1 MSICSFCGN
10 AIKEGTGKMF
20 VYSSG
25 KIDFYCSNRCEK
37 QVHKLHK
44 KPLAT
49 KWTQIYHQEHKK
61 GDRIKSKDKKVAPE
75 KKPKV
80 QEE

>member
-1 MSICSFCGN
+1 MIT
-10 AIKEGTGKMF
+10 EGTGKMF

-37 QVHKLHK
+37 QVHKLHR

-49 KWTQIYHQEHKK
+49 KWTETYHQEHKK
-61 GDRIKSKDKKVAPE
+61 GERIKSKDKKVEVRSPNGEGWSYAS
-75 KKPKV
+75 
-80 QEE
+80 